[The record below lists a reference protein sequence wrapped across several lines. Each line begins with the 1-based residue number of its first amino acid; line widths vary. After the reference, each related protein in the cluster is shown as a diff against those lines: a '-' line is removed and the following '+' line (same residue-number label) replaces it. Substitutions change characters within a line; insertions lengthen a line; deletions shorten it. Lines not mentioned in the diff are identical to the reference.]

1 MNWLL
6 KNIKDIGLVTAF
18 GIIVACI
25 TWIVNLNRDIAD
37 LKGKIISIEST
48 KIDESR
54 AIFISKLESADQ
66 KNAIRD
72 LQNYLLNHH

>member
-6 KNIKDIGLVTAF
+6 KNIKNIGLITLF
-18 GIIVACI
+18 GILVACI
-25 TWIVNLNRDIAD
+25 TWVVD
-37 LKGKIISIEST
+37 LKWEIKELNEKIVELNSS

-54 AIFISKLESADQ
+54 AIFIYRIESADQ
-66 KNAIRD
+66 KNAIKD

>member
-6 KNIKDIGLVTAF
+6 KNIKNIGLISAF

-54 AIFISKLESADQ
+54 AIFIFKLESADQ